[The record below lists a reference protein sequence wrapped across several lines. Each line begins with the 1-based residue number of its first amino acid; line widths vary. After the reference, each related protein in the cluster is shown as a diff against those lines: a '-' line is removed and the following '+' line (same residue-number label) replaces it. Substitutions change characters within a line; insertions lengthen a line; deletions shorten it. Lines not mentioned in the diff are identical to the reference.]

1 MSELFYASLFADMV
15 FFLFQKYDIKPTP
28 SEMPFK
34 DKNPSVGNT
43 DQLVNGIDTEME
55 IMIPKPDEKEKG
67 DVKFV

>member
-1 MSELFYASLFADMV
+1 
-15 FFLFQKYDIKPTP
+15 
-28 SEMPFK
+28 MPLK

-55 IMIPKPDEKEKG
+55 IMIQKPDEKEKG

>member
-15 FFLFQKYDIKPTP
+15 FSLFQKYDIKPTP
-28 SEMPFK
+28 SEMPLK

-55 IMIPKPDEKEKG
+55 IMIQKPDEKEKG